1 MKERE
6 IERWWRWWGGGKWVV
21 GEEERDCKRWVWKCW
36 SSWRFQPLLFL
47 STLGVRVLMRE
58 FSLPEIFVAER
69 HTHRAH
75 QLVNSSTFFSVSEW
89 VSVRAC
95 FVFCV
100 CLSKAQKGSTLL
112 RAFSIYF
119 FQWIYPKRKAK
130 EEGKEIF
137 FYLGGQ
143 WCGRSRSSS
152 ILVVYLIISLSHCPM
167 LLFFF
172 LKGWF

>member
-69 HTHRAH
+69 HTHRPH
-75 QLVNSSTFFSVSEW
+75 KLVNSSTFFFCEW
-89 VSVRAC
+89 VSECACVRALC
-95 FVFCV
+95 FVSV
-100 CLSKAQKGSTLL
+100 SWHKKALLYYALSLSISFSGFIQKGKQ
-112 RAFSIYF
+112 RKKVKRYF
-119 FQWIYPKRKAK
+119 FIWVDND
-130 EEGKEIF
+130 
-137 FYLGGQ
+137 
-143 WCGRSRSSS
+143 
-152 ILVVYLIISLSHCPM
+152 VVGVGVVVF
-167 LLFFF
+167 LLFT
-172 LKGWF
+172 